1 MICIICGQPIG
12 AAFPVPV
19 AEIRFTPI
27 VPHIDHIQEPDH
39 GPVKLGLTVLQ
50 DRLCCQDCYKK
61 IQANDFKA
69 IEEAGQM
76 PKGR

>member
-27 VPHIDHIQEPDH
+27 VPHIPGMTEN
-39 GPVKLGLTVLQ
+39 KLGLTVLT

-61 IQANDFKA
+61 IKDNDQAI
-69 IEEAGQM
+69 IEEAGKM
-76 PKGR
+76 PQGK